1 MFIVYYI
8 FEMFKLW
15 YSNFY
20 NQLAKISTN
29 NNTNAN
35 TNVDQVTNDV
45 VLVDISSTS
54 TPKLTPPLHT
64 HPHPQPK
71 SKNRHSTKNNSAKNS
86 YRNANKKAN
95 KNFKPPLNNSSNASP
110 LLINDQIMSK
120 HVNNNNINVVEFS
133 NLFTNTF
140 QSLVH
145 YGDNIGAKVVK
156 CLINENL
163 YETQSLINQDYDIYQ
178 VRKILSF
185 KNQPSKLR
193 HRNIYFHE

>member
-29 NNTNAN
+29 NNNNNNAN

-54 TPKLTPPLHT
+54 TPKLTPPLHP

-95 KNFKPPLNNSSNASP
+95 KNFKPPLNNSTNVSP
-110 LLINDQIMSK
+110 LLINNDQIMSK
-120 HVNNNNINVVEFS
+120 HVNNNINIVEFS

-178 VRKILSF
+178 VM
-185 KNQPSKLR
+185 
-193 HRNIYFHE
+193 NIFEF